1 MNIIVANE
9 REKTVTKIVFS
20 GVTVAD
26 LLQQLHLNLEAFLVV
41 RNNVVITEDEALH
54 EEDTLELLSVIS
66 GG

>member
-9 REKTVTKIVFS
+9 REKTVTKIIFN

-41 RNNVVITEDEALH
+41 RNQEVITEDEALH
-54 EEDTLELLSVIS
+54 EDDMLELLSVIS